1 MHTPTSIRPIVVAV
15 DHPLLHPEAL
25 HIAAATGRPVVEAR
39 DAAALERIRHKAFAL
54 LVDATFHSTT
64 ANYQSGDNVFVVA
77 DQPDPANPHA
87 FALPAQA
94 SELLRAL
101 GSLAQR
107 PTAPAAAG
115 GNVLAVVG
123 ACGGVGVSVLA
134 ASISSK
140 ARADAPT
147 LVDGHLRSGGA
158 DLLLGIEE
166 RPGARWGEI
175 ALGEGTIARD
185 DIRRA
190 LPATSDG
197 VAVLTSARTTVAD
210 GTAITPADVET
221 VVGALSTAGVTVLD
235 VPVEAVPQRCDAA
248 VIVVPGQLRPAAAA
262 ARIAAELEARGV
274 PHTLV
279 MRRTGWESLTDA
291 EVERVTGSKVI
302 AHLPTCSG
310 LAKTIERG
318 GLPRRL
324 PRPLAAAA
332 ERCLAEVVH
341 APAKKRKAA

>member
-1 MHTPTSIRPIVVAV
+1 MQPETSIRPIVVAV
-15 DHPLLHPEAL
+15 DHPLVHPEAL

-39 DAAALERIRHKAFAL
+39 DAAALEKSKHRAFAL
-54 LVDATFHSTT
+54 LVDATFHSPT
-64 ANYQSGDNVFVVA
+64 AHPQPSDNVFVVT

-107 PTAPAAAG
+107 PAAPVATG
-115 GNVLAVVG
+115 GKVLAVVG

-134 ASISSK
+134 ASISMK
-140 ARADAPT
+140 ARAHAPT
-147 LVDGHLRSGGA
+147 LIDGHLRSGGA

-190 LPATSDG
+190 LPATPSD
-197 VAVLTSARTTVAD
+197 VAVLTAARTTVAD
-210 GTAITPADVET
+210 GTVITPADVEA
-221 VVGALSTAGVTVLD
+221 VVSALATSGVTVLD

-248 VIVVPGQLRPAAAA
+248 VIVVPAQLRPAAAG

-279 MRRTGWESLTDA
+279 LRRTGWESLTDA
-291 EVERVTGSKVI
+291 EVERVTGSRIV
-302 AHLPTCSG
+302 ATLPTCTG
-310 LAKTIERG
+310 LAKAIERG

-324 PRPLAAAA
+324 PRPLALAA
-332 ERCLAEVVH
+332 ERCLAEVVP
-341 APAKKRKAA
+341 APEKKRRAA